1 MAHGPSDKCDPNLI
15 PLLDLVLQLVMFF
28 MVCANFVMEQLNESI
43 KLPEAVAA
51 QPLGK
56 KDDYVIFLNVNKD
69 GHVLLSPL
77 DAIGKESVLT
87 NPALVRQ
94 YMELRYKEDIRAAG
108 GDKSK
113 PARSTLI
120 IRADKQAPFEK
131 VYDVLK
137 ACRSAGYERAQLRAV
152 RYGGQTNTP

>member
-43 KLPEAVAA
+43 KLPEAIAA
-51 QPLGK
+51 QPLGR

-69 GHVLLSPL
+69 GQVILSPL
-77 DAIGKESVLT
+77 DAIGKDSVLT
-87 NPALVRQ
+87 NPLAVQ
-94 YMELRYKEDIRAAG
+94 SYMKQRYEEDIRAAG
-108 GDKSK
+108 GDRSK

-120 IRADKQAPFEK
+120 IRADKEAPFEK
-131 VYDVLK
+131 TYAILK
-137 ACRSAGYERAQLRAV
+137 ACRTAGYERAQLRAV
-152 RYGGQTNTP
+152 IYGGQTNPQ